1 MTKRLILD
9 DVKLHPHTW
18 ISLYSEIATMALEYS
33 SLDNIWVLD
42 ENGDERMTEDKQDEF
57 NYLVDNVEQIM
68 SRCGLVKEDFDGR

>member
-1 MTKRLILD
+1 MPKQLILE

-33 SLDNIWVLD
+33 SLDNIWMLD

-57 NYLVDNVEQIM
+57 NYLVDKVEGIM
-68 SRCGLVKEDFDGR
+68 TDNGLVKEDFYV

>member
-1 MTKRLILD
+1 MTEKLILD

>member
-33 SLDNIWVLD
+33 SLDNIWVLV

-68 SRCGLVKEDFDGR
+68 SRCVLVK

>member
-68 SRCGLVKEDFDGR
+68 SRCGLVKEDSSG